1 MPGRNYVPPKQ
12 VPSLSSSPQSGST
25 TPSLSAGRRRSARI
39 AATESSPYV
48 SRAYKDESGNV
59 IAVGDSEGSSFDEI
73 SDSRYNSNKP
83 NGKRKASETIKAT
96 PSRIDK
102 GKQKAVET
110 SDGEELSELSD
121 AEFQDQDESDFEGGF
136 VKSDS
141 DESALLAKVSAPK
154 RRRVTHASV
163 RKQMKNPAKNSKG
176 KSNLNKGNGDL
187 DSDSE
192 VVLAESSSSVSRRKS
207 NSSSTKKARLL
218 TVTDLEDDDE
228 EDDDF
233 EDEEDESELS
243 ELEDSSEDDTA
254 TVTAPAP
261 RPRRLQ
267 RRGGRSALSYNA
279 STRRALYENH
289 PHLKT
294 VFQELH
300 DTPKREVKQAAQPEE
315 LTITLLPF
323 QREGLHW
330 LVAQESSK
338 YKGGILADEMGM
350 GKTIQ
355 TIALLLSEPRGKPNL
370 VVVPTV
376 AIMQWRTEIES
387 NTAGK
392 LTTSIYHGATRVED
406 PKKLKQFDVII
417 TSYSVL
423 ESVYRKEHAG
433 FRRSDGVYKARS
445 ALHAIK
451 YHRVILDEAHNI
463 KDRQCNTAKAAFALN
478 TERRLCLSGTPLQN
492 RIGELYSLI
501 RFLRIEPY
509 CNYFCKKCDC
519 SSLDWMF
526 SDKRTCD
533 MCGHKPMQHANWFNA
548 ELLKPIQSAPS
559 QAERDQAMV
568 KLHSILKHVLLR
580 RTKVERADDLGLP
593 PRIVDIR
600 RDRFNEEEDD
610 LYRSIF
616 SDSKRRFNSYVA
628 QGVVLNNY
636 ANIFT
641 LITRMRQM
649 ADHPD
654 LVLRR
659 HGSGE
664 ADTMLVCKLC
674 DDEAQEAIRAKC
686 HHVFCRLCIKEYVEG
701 FDTED
706 TNETLEC
713 PVCHVALVIDLTAP
727 ALEVD
732 EATLKKGSIVNRI
745 NMANW
750 RSSTKIEALV
760 EELYKLRSDRQTI
773 KSIVFSQFTS
783 MLDLVEW
790 RLRRAGFQTVKL
802 QGNMTPTQR
811 DNSIQYFMN
820 TPSVEVF
827 LVSLKAGGVA
837 LNLCEASQVFLLDP
851 WWNPSVEWQSGDR
864 VHRIGQH
871 RPVRIT
877 RLIIEDSIES
887 RIIELQEKKANM
899 IKATIEQDDSAMNR
913 LTPADLEFLF
923 MN

>member
-1 MPGRNYVPPKQ
+1 EKTREALY
-12 VPSLSSSPQSGST
+12 SHH
-25 TPSLSAGRRRSARI
+25 
-39 AATESSPYV
+39 
-48 SRAYKDESGNV
+48 
-59 IAVGDSEGSSFDEI
+59 
-73 SDSRYNSNKP
+73 P
-83 NGKRKASETIKAT
+83 NL
-96 PSRIDK
+96 K
-102 GKQKAVET
+102 GIFT
-110 SDGEELSELSD
+110 
-121 AEFQDQDESDFEGGF
+121 
-136 VKSDS
+136 
-141 DESALLAKVSAPK
+141 
-154 RRRVTHASV
+154 
-163 RKQMKNPAKNSKG
+163 
-176 KSNLNKGNGDL
+176 
-187 DSDSE
+187 
-192 VVLAESSSSVSRRKS
+192 
-207 NSSSTKKARLL
+207 
-218 TVTDLEDDDE
+218 
-228 EDDDF
+228 
-233 EDEEDESELS
+233 
-243 ELEDSSEDDTA
+243 ELEE
-254 TVTAPAP
+254 
-261 RPRRLQ
+261 
-267 RRGGRSALSYNA
+267 
-279 STRRALYENH
+279 
-289 PHLKT
+289 
-294 VFQELH
+294 
-300 DTPKREVKQAAQPEE
+300 TPKREAKQAEQPDE
-315 LTITLLPF
+315 LTIKLLPF
-323 QREGLHW
+323 QREGLNW
-330 LVAQESSK
+330 LMAQEKSK
-338 YKGGILADEMGM
+338 YRGGILADEMGM

-376 AIMQWRTEIES
+376 AIMQWRSEIES

-392 LTTSIYHGATRVED
+392 LTTMIYHGASRTED
-406 PKKLKQFDVII
+406 PKKLKDIDVII
-417 TSYSVL
+417 TSYNVL

-433 FRRSDGVYKARS
+433 FRRKDGIYKARS

-463 KDRQCNTAKAAFALN
+463 KDRQCNTAKAAFALD
-478 TERRLCLSGTPLQN
+478 TDRRLCLSGTPLQN

-509 CNYFCKKCDC
+509 SNYFCKKCDC
-519 SSLDWMF
+519 TSLDWMF

-533 MCGHKPMQHANWFNA
+533 QCGHKPMQHANWFNT
-548 ELLKPIQSAPS
+548 ELLKPIQNSATLEGR
-559 QAERDQAMV
+559 QIAMM
-568 KLHSILKHVLLR
+568 KLHSILKHTLLR
-580 RTKVERADDLGLP
+580 RTKLERADDLGLP
-593 PRIVDIR
+593 PRVVDVR
-600 RDRFNEEEDD
+600 RDRFNEEEED
-610 LYRSIF
+610 LYRSIY
-616 SDSKRRFNSYVA
+616 SDGKRRFNSYVA

-659 HGSGE
+659 HG
-664 ADTMLVCKLC
+664 ADTTDDSTLVCKIC

-701 FDTED
+701 FDDID
-706 TNETLEC
+706 TQELLEC

-732 EATLKKGSIVNRI
+732 EETLKKGSIVNRI
-745 NMANW
+745 DMGSW

-802 QGNMTPTQR
+802 QGNMTPAQR
-811 DNSIQYFMN
+811 DNSIKYFMN
-820 TPSVEVF
+820 TPGVEVF

-899 IKATIEQDDSAMNR
+899 IRATIESDDSAMNR